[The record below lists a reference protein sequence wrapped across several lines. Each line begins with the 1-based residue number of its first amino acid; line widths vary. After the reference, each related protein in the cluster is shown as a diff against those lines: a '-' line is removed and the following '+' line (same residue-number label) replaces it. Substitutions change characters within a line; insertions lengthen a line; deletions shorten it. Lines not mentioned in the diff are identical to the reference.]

1 MLRRRS
7 PLNQVRRSMYT
18 MARLTGDNQVIS
30 SGNSNR
36 IAWRGRNCMIGK
48 ALGRAGFW
56 RWLWR

>member
-1 MLRRRS
+1 
-7 PLNQVRRSMYT
+7 MYT

-36 IAWRGRNCMIGK
+36 IARRGRNCMIGT

-56 RWLWR
+56 RRLWR